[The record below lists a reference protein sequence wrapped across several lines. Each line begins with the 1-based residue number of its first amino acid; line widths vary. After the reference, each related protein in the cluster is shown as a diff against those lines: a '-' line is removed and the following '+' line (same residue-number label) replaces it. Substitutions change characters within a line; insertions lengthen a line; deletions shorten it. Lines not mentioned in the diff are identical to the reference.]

1 MKTPSDS
8 EAQLAPFNVLRNFIT
23 IATKAT
29 KNGVT
34 NLAKQPSENAEQNAG
49 EENDYDED
57 NTVLDF
63 SSGTAQESEV
73 TEIEKY
79 SVKTPT
85 HSEAQLA
92 PFNVLRNFIT
102 NSAKQ
107 PDKFEKYSVKTQT
120 DSETHVLRNFVTNAA
135 KVTKLVIT
143 NLAKLAKQPEE
154 NAVEEDDDN
163 TVLDFS
169 SGTAQETESTGGC
182 LFQERVQF

>member
-1 MKTPSDS
+1 MT
-8 EAQLAPFNVLRNFIT
+8 
-23 IATKAT
+23 
-29 KNGVT
+29 
-34 NLAKQPSENAEQNAG
+34 
-49 EENDYDED
+49 
-57 NTVLDF
+57 
-63 SSGTAQESEV
+63 EV
-73 TEIEKY
+73 EKY
-79 SVKTPT
+79 NVKTPT

-143 NLAKLAKQPEE
+143 NLAKQPEE
-154 NAVEEDDDN
+154 NAVEEEEDDEDN